1 MNWKQLSVFLE
12 NKPGALNEPC
22 RLLARAGIN
31 IHTFSLA
38 DTREFGIL
46 RLVVAD
52 SERARRLLERNGFAV
67 KLTQVMMIEVPDQ
80 PGELARVLGA
90 LEGTDISVKYAY
102 GFTMEHKAKGV
113 LVFCFDDP
121 DRAIEVLQ
129 RHRINILATS
139 KPRRRNRR
147 ARSARRGQGS

>member
-12 NKPGALNEPC
+12 NRPGALNEPC

-31 IHTFSLA
+31 IRTFSLA

-46 RLVVAD
+46 RLVVED

-67 KLTQVMMIEVPDQ
+67 KLTKVIMIEVPDQ
-80 PGELARVLGA
+80 PGELARVLAA
-90 LEGTDISVKYAY
+90 LEGTGINVKYAY
-102 GFTMEHKAKGV
+102 GFTMSHKAGSA

-121 DRAIEVLQ
+121 DRAIEVL
-129 RHRINILATS
+129 RKHRINIVGSGKARGA
-139 KPRRRNRR
+139 RRR
-147 ARSARRGQGS
+147 AH

>member
-12 NKPGALNEPC
+12 NRPGALNEPC

-46 RLVVAD
+46 RLVVED
-52 SERARRLLERNGFAV
+52 SEKARRLLVRNGFAV
-67 KLTQVMMIEVPDQ
+67 KLTKVIMIEVPDQ
-80 PGELARVLGA
+80 PGELARVLDA
-90 LEGTDISVKYAY
+90 LEGTGINVQYAY
-102 GFTMEHKAKGV
+102 GFTLGDQAKGV

-121 DRAIEVLQ
+121 ARAVEVLQ
-129 RHRINILATS
+129 KHRVRIVSTAKT
-139 KPRRRNRR
+139 
-147 ARSARRGQGS
+147 RSARNRAR